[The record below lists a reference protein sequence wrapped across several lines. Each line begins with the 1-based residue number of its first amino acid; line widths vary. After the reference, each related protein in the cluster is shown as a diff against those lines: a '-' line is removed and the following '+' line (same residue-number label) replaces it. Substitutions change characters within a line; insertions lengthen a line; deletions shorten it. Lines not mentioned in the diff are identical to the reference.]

1 MPKPVYKQTTKLSNN
16 IVIYDLETTGANPY
30 IHEPIQ
36 IAAIVV
42 DSQTLTPKEN
52 GVFGPVLI
60 KPNKWDI
67 VQAKALEVNKITIDQ
82 LKADGRDQQIV
93 FSQFCD
99 FCKSF
104 QKKNSKWD
112 AMYSGGFNVD
122 RFDNILM
129 NRMCS
134 EYNYVD
140 KDGSPLLF
148 HPIHSYDLLP
158 ILRSW
163 FENRSDGPSGYSLSA
178 ICEFFGVTNKNAHD
192 AMSDV
197 QATLEILR
205 RIVGFQRRLNDRY
218 IDKFRGAFG
227 NNKTSNGV

>member
-1 MPKPVYKQTTKLSNN
+1 MAKQFYKQDTKLTNN
-16 IVIYDLETTGANPY
+16 IVIYDLETTGSNPL

-42 DSQTLTPKEN
+42 DQQTLTVKEN

-67 VQAKALEVNKITIDQ
+67 IQDKALEVNKITRDQ
-82 LKADGRDQQIV
+82 LKEGAEQEVV
-93 FSQFCD
+93 FKQFCD
-99 FCKSF
+99 FCKMF

-112 AMYSGGFNVD
+112 ALYSGGFNVE

-129 NRMCS
+129 NRLCS

-148 HPIHSYDLLP
+148 HPIHSYDLLS
-158 ILRSW
+158 ILRPW
-163 FENRSDGPSGYSLSA
+163 FESRSDGPNGYSLSA
-178 ICEFFGVTNKNAHD
+178 ICEFFGVVNTNAHD
-192 AMSDV
+192 AMADV
-197 QATLEILR
+197 QATLEILKR
-205 RIVGFQRRLNDRY
+205 VVGFQRKLNERY
-218 IDKFRGAFG
+218 IDKFRDSF
-227 NNKTSNGV
+227 K